1 MEAKVSDAQDPPTEA
16 EVIEGDSE
24 AGPEE
29 ESSPEEE
36 TSVESESEA
45 PSPEPEAK
53 EKVSASTEQRTR
65 TVVAIGDLH
74 GDYFRLRRLL
84 IENDILLP
92 DTDAW
97 NPEADRV
104 DLILIGD
111 YVDWRK
117 ETLEGPRE
125 EWVAGARRILELL
138 YTLHNEVQRLRESDP
153 NFDSRVYALLGN
165 HDDMMLE
172 AHRVFNFLEYDQME
186 GFLSSVGSQAH
197 VKRAIHEMGLS
208 PSNVERLLKFLN
220 WYVQGGEAT
229 IDGFEG
235 LRQWKDAMDG
245 DLGDFLRDHL
255 RLGVV
260 VNQRLYAH
268 TAPDH
273 REFWRPLEEIV
284 ALEESSYRQA
294 KEAFLWSRR
303 VWGYDYY
310 TGTRTAPFTD
320 EELDEMLLGIGV
332 TGLVVG
338 HTPLT
343 REGRPVVAYDGRVVN
358 IDLHGFPDSS
368 ALVEEYL
375 PPEAGNRA
383 PLRQVREPDAS
394 ESAETDS

>member
-1 MEAKVSDAQDPPTEA
+1 MEAKVSDAQDPPAEEGLVGEESEPATEA
-16 EVIEGDSE
+16 PDAAGSSSE
-24 AGPEE
+24 DESPEE
-29 ESSPEEE
+29 AAAAPPARSESSP
-36 TSVESESEA
+36 VD
-45 PSPEPEAK
+45 
-53 EKVSASTEQRTR
+53 QRTR

-138 YTLHNEVQRLRESDP
+138 FSLHNDVERLHASDP
-153 NFDSRVYALLGN
+153 GFDSRVYALLGN

-172 AHRVFNFLEYDQME
+172 AHRVFKFLEYEQME
-186 GFLSSVGSQAH
+186 SFLSSVGSQAH

-208 PSNVERLLKFLN
+208 PANVERLLKFLN

-235 LRQWKDAMDG
+235 LNHWKSAMDG

-284 ALEESSYRQA
+284 DLPESAYRQA

-320 EELDEMLLGIGV
+320 EELDEMLRGIGV

-358 IDLHGFPDSS
+358 IDLHGFPDSA
-368 ALVEEYL
+368 ALVEEYV
-375 PPEAGNRA
+375 PAEPGNRA
-383 PLRQVREPDAS
+383 PRRIGDSQADDEAAD
-394 ESAETDS
+394 SAET

>member
-1 MEAKVSDAQDPPTEA
+1 MEAKVSDAQDPPAEA
-16 EVIEGDSE
+16 EDNGGESEGVAEVEDSSEEQSSVEKPAAPPSE
-24 AGPEE
+24 ARSEK
-29 ESSPEEE
+29 SS
-36 TSVESESEA
+36 S
-45 PSPEPEAK
+45 
-53 EKVSASTEQRTR
+53 EQRTR

-97 NPEADRV
+97 NPDADRV

-138 YTLHNEVQRLRESDP
+138 FALHNEVERLKESDP
-153 NFDSRVYALLGN
+153 DFDSRVYALLGN

-172 AHRVFNFLEYDQME
+172 AHRVFNFLEYEQME

-320 EELDEMLLGIGV
+320 EELDEMLRGIGV

-358 IDLHGFPDSS
+358 IDLHGFPDSA

-383 PLRQVREPDAS
+383 PRRTVPAAPAADGE
-394 ESAETDS
+394 